1 MQNGLF
7 RQKSIERISS
17 PEALHDY
24 MRVTS
29 PRLWMILAAV
39 VLLLGGF
46 IAYASTAKMENTMP
60 IKVQADNIDSFREE
74 ENGEI
79 VSEPATVFRAS
90 LPKSYKDV
98 VETGMRLRMGNEE
111 GTIGMIAMIDSEEG
125 DEEMLLIIDMDNDR
139 LHLPDGEYDADLVLE
154 TTTPVSFLWN

>member
-1 MQNGLF
+1 MENKLF
-7 RQKSIERISS
+7 RKKSLERISS
-17 PEALHDY
+17 PEQLHDY

-29 PRLWMILAAV
+29 PRLWMILAAIV
-39 VLLLGGF
+39 ILLTGF
-46 IAYASTAKMENTMP
+46 IAYASTASMENTMP

>member
-1 MQNGLF
+1 MTIN
-7 RQKSIERISS
+7 
-17 PEALHDY
+17 
-24 MRVTS
+24 
-29 PRLWMILAAV
+29 
-39 VLLLGGF
+39 
-46 IAYASTAKMENTMP
+46 
-60 IKVQADNIDSFREE
+60 VQDDNIDSFREE
-74 ENGEI
+74 ETGEN
-79 VSEPATVFRAS
+79 VSAPATVFSARP
-90 LPKSYKDV
+90 PKSYKDV

>member
-1 MQNGLF
+1 MRSAFLF
-7 RQKSIERISS
+7 CAHFLTFPSVII
-17 PEALHDY
+17 
-24 MRVTS
+24 
-29 PRLWMILAAV
+29 WMISRSVPL
-39 VLLLGGF
+39 
-46 IAYASTAKMENTMP
+46 IPT
-60 IKVQADNIDSFREE
+60 
-74 ENGEI
+74 
-79 VSEPATVFRAS
+79 RAS

-111 GTIGMIAMIDSEEG
+111 GTIGMIAVIDSEEG